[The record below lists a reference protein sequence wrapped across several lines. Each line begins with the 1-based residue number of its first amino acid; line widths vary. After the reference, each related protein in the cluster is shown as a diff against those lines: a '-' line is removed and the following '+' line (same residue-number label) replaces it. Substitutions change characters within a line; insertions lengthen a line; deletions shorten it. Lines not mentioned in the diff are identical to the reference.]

1 MDLPTNPPTPGSTRP
16 APAGSFGFETVSRDG
31 AARVGRL
38 TTPHGTVSTPAF
50 VAVGTQATVK
60 SVTPEVVASTGTEL
74 LFANT
79 YHLYLRPGAETVAAH
94 GGLHRFMNH
103 PGPILT
109 DSGGFQVFSLGA
121 SIEHGVGKVASI
133 FPDEDQT
140 AGRRK
145 STGEGLVRVGEDGV
159 EFKSHIDGSRH
170 FFTPERSIQVQ
181 RALGADIVLA
191 FDECTSPLH
200 DEQYTAHSMDRTHRW
215 ARRSLAEFQRSE
227 DRHGYRQAL
236 YGIVQGGAFHDL
248 RVTSAAEIGSLP
260 FDGVAI
266 GGNLGSSHAQM
277 HAVLDWTVPHL
288 PPALP
293 RHLLGIGDV
302 AGVFEAV
309 RRGVDTFD
317 CVMPTRNARTGT
329 LLTLH
334 PDGARAGKT
343 GVNARFRLNVL
354 NAGFAEDLGPVE
366 PGCDCYTC
374 TNYTR
379 SYLRHLF
386 KAGEQLAQ
394 QLATIHNLRFMA
406 RLMHGI
412 RQAIATGTFEEHAQ
426 AVLGTA

>member
-1 MDLPTNPPTPGSTRP
+1 MDPSQTSPQPRTTGTDSAT
-16 APAGSFGFETVSRDG
+16 SFGFDAVGHDG
-31 AARVGRL
+31 AARLGRL

-60 SVTPEVVASTGTEL
+60 SVTPEAVASTGTEL

-103 PGPILT
+103 HGPILT

-133 FPDEDQT
+133 FPGEDQA

-145 STGEGLVRVGEDGV
+145 SSGHGLVQVGEDGV
-159 EFKSHIDGSRH
+159 EFKSHVDGSRH

-200 DEQYTAHSMDRTHRW
+200 DEDYTARSMDRTHRW
-215 ARRSLAEFQRSE
+215 ARRSLAEFKRSE
-227 DRHGYRQAL
+227 ARHGYRQAL
-236 YGIVQGGAFHDL
+236 YGIVQGGAFRPL
-248 RVTSAAEIGSLP
+248 RETSAAEIASQP

-266 GGNLGSSHAQM
+266 GGNLGSSHAEM
-277 HAVLDWTVPHL
+277 HAVLDWTVPLL
-288 PPALP
+288 PDELP

-309 RRGVDTFD
+309 ARGVDTFD

-329 LLTLH
+329 LLTFH
-334 PDGARAGKT
+334 ADGPPGGKT
-343 GVNARFRLNVL
+343 GVNAKFRLNLL
-354 NAGFAEDLGPVE
+354 NAAFAEDLGPVE
-366 PGCDCYTC
+366 VGCDCYTC
-374 TNYTR
+374 TNYSR
-379 SYLRHLF
+379 AYLRHLF

-406 RLMHGI
+406 RLMKGI
-412 RQAIATGTFEEHAQ
+412 RLAIATGTFEDHKRE
-426 AVLGTA
+426 VLGAP

>member
-1 MDLPTNPPTPGSTRP
+1 MDRTQNPPEPRTTTDSAT
-16 APAGSFGFETVSRDG
+16 SFGFETVARDG
-31 AARVGRL
+31 AARHGRL

-60 SVTPEVVASTGTEL
+60 SVTPEAVAATGTEL

-79 YHLYLRPGAETVAAH
+79 YHLYLRPGAETVATH

-103 PGPILT
+103 HGPILT

-133 FPDEDQT
+133 FPGEDRT

-145 STGEGLVRVGEDGV
+145 ATGQGLVRVAEDGV

-200 DEQYTAHSMDRTHRW
+200 DEEYTARSMDRTHRW
-215 ARRSLAEFQRSE
+215 ARRSLEEFLRSQA
-227 DRHGYRQAL
+227 RHGYRQAL
-236 YGIVQGGAFHDL
+236 YGIVQGGAFRRL
-248 RVTSAAEIGSLP
+248 RETSAVAVASLP

-266 GGNLGSSHAQM
+266 GGNLGSTHAEM
-277 HAVLDWTVPHL
+277 HAVLDWTVPLL
-288 PPALP
+288 PAELP

-309 RRGVDTFD
+309 GRGVDTFD

-329 LLTLH
+329 LLTL
-334 PDGARAGKT
+334 RADESSHDKT
-343 GVNARFRLNVL
+343 GVNAKFRLNVL
-354 NAGFAEDLGPVE
+354 NAAFADDLAPVE
-366 PGCDCYTC
+366 QGCDCYTC
-374 TNYTR
+374 AYYSR
-379 SYLRHLF
+379 AYLRHLF

-406 RLMHGI
+406 RLMEGI
-412 RQAIATGTFEEHAQ
+412 RTAIAAGTFADHKRV
-426 AVLGTA
+426 VLGSR